1 MSTKSKTEVYTEQS
15 RSGAKKPSF
24 YIITFGCQMNVYD
37 SNLMASLLEKEGYE
51 GALRVEDADVIIVN
65 TCAVRHHATERAMT
79 RIRGLKNLKEE
90 KPELRIGVTGCIS
103 QIEKQ
108 HILNE
113 IPFVDF
119 VLGTD
124 SLKEISSCAANRN
137 GVFSDFGSDAIYS
150 ELAPARGKFPEAFVS
165 VMRGCNNFCS
175 YCIVPYARGKVKSRK
190 FEHIIEETVKLRH
203 SGYKRIILLGQN
215 ANDYKDR
222 GKGLPHLL
230 KAITKVKG
238 IERIGFLT
246 SHPAFFPLDIFDV
259 MKDEPKIERFL
270 HLPLQSG
277 SDRVLKLMNRGYTV
291 SQYLEI
297 VEKARN
303 KIDDIALSTDIIV
316 GFPYETEKDFTNT
329 LKVISDIRFNSAF
342 MFKYSPRKYTLANS
356 LGDMTSETEKKERLQ
371 RLIKIQSA
379 ITKEKN
385 MCYKGKTLKVLITG
399 KNRKNSL
406 ESDGITVYNKKVVV
420 TGQHRKGEMLK
431 VKISDIKGWT
441 PIGITANQM

>member
-1 MSTKSKTEVYTEQS
+1 
-15 RSGAKKPSF
+15 
-24 YIITFGCQMNVYD
+24 MNVYD
-37 SNLMASLLEKEGYE
+37 SNLMASILEKEGHKE
-51 GALRVEDADVIIVN
+51 AETLDDADVIIVN
-65 TCAVRHHATERAMT
+65 TCAVREHAVRRAMT
-79 RIRGLKNLKEE
+79 RIRGLKNLKKR

-108 HILNE
+108 NILTK
-113 IPFVDF
+113 IPFADF

-124 SLKEISSCAANRN
+124 SLKEISSCAADRN
-137 GVFSDFGSDAIYS
+137 GAFSDFASDAIYS

-190 FEHIIEETVKLRH
+190 FEHIIKEVVELSH
-203 SGYKRIILLGQN
+203 SGYKRIVLLGQN
-215 ANDYKDR
+215 VNDYKDR

-230 KAITKVKG
+230 KAITKIKS

-246 SHPAFFPLDIFDV
+246 SHPAFFPLHIFDV

-297 VEKARN
+297 IEKARN
-303 KIDDIALSTDIIV
+303 KISDIALSTDIIV
-316 GFPYETEKDFTNT
+316 GFPYETEKDFTAT
-329 LKVISDIRFNSAF
+329 IKVIRDISFNSAF

-356 LGDMTSETEKKERLQ
+356 FGDLTSETEKKERLQ
-371 RLIKIQSA
+371 KLIKTQSA

-385 MCYKGKTLKVLITG
+385 NYYKGKILEVLITG
-399 KNRKNSL
+399 KNKKNSL
-406 ESDGITVYNKKVVV
+406 ESDAITVYNKKVVV
-420 TGQHRKGEMLK
+420 KGSYMKGELVK
-431 VKISDIKGWT
+431 VLIDDIQGCS
-441 PIGITANQM
+441 PIGVPLKEPLDSRKH